1 MTLNITGLTQA
12 QGTNVKGLEDSMLNA
27 LQKCRDKV
35 AGNKASD
42 AMTRWFG
49 ANSPALANQVKGK
62 VARMRSVLNN
72 RSVKCLNGEKTRPA
86 TENAL
91 ATHYPTGLFDDTIG
105 ESDRVARMLDT
116 DDSIHISPNFRN
128 LPKTASGVASSWAGQ
143 DQLETLLHELSHIV
157 LGTKDEKLDD
167 NTTTAY
173 GGENARLLAVQSAAR
188 AQTNAENWGFFIE
201 ECGT

>member
-1 MTLNITGLTQA
+1 MSLNIAGLTQA
-12 QGTNVKGLEDSMLNA
+12 QGVNVKGLEDNMLNA

-86 TENAL
+86 SENAL
-91 ATHYPTGLFDDTIG
+91 ATHYPTGLFDDKMG
-105 ESDRVARMLDT
+105 EKSARVARMLD
-116 DDSIHISPNFRN
+116 
-128 LPKTASGVASSWAGQ
+128 
-143 DQLETLLHELSHIV
+143 
-157 LGTKDEKLDD
+157 DD
-167 NTTTAY
+167 NSDPHQP
-173 GGENARLLAVQSAAR
+173 ELQEPSSKPLPVWLRARR
-188 AQTNAENWGFFIE
+188 DRTNWRR
-201 ECGT
+201 CCTS